1 MQAKVGVEG
10 AEWMKG
16 FSLRKKEEDGFR
28 MAENMDS

>member
-16 FSLRKKEEDGFR
+16 FSLRKEEDGFR
-28 MAENMDS
+28 MAENMDP